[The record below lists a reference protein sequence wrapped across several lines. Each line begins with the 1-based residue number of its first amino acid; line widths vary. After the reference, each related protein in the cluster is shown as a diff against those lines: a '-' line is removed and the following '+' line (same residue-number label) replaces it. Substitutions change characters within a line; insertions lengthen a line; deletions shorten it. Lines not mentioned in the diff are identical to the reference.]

1 MAQKKPSSVAAE
13 HSTGSPLGKKKKKKK
28 CSQPAAGQTV
38 RRGEEQSSVT
48 AMAISDF
55 LD

>member
-13 HSTGSPLGKKKKKKK
+13 HSTGSPLGKKKKKK

-55 LD
+55 SD